1 MVVIGS
7 VRFGL
12 GYQAHTTCAHTHMPR
27 RTRARTGAGAMCTYH
42 WTVFPPSVSMCSA
55 SFHEHISFPYG
66 ALYHWRKMSTV
77 RGLRLLQQPWSWT
90 GCGTSRISQMCWDE
104 AAREAWR
111 ARSKSIDATGWRMTA
126 RRLRLLRRPWSC
138 TSSSSRMCW
147 DEAARE
153 ATWAVVGAGAFAASS
168 NAIFCECRSDQ
179 IRSV

>member
-1 MVVIGS
+1 MG
-7 VRFGL
+7 R
-12 GYQAHTTCAHTHMPR
+12 QAHTTCAHTHMPR
-27 RTRARTGAGAMCTYH
+27 RTRARTGAGTNVYH
-42 WTVFPPSVSMCSA
+42 WTVISPSISMCSA
-55 SFHEHISFPYG
+55 SFDEGTSFTYG
-66 ALYHWRKMSTV
+66 VLCHWRKTV
-77 RGLRLLQQPWSWT
+77 RLLQHPWSWT
-90 GCGTSRISQMCWDE
+90 GCGTSRISRMCYDE